1 MNAEE
6 FDIGKFTKVKILAGS
21 HNQIII
27 EKLYGPTI
35 SDDINIVW
43 EKDGWNIISKQRVR
57 EAINKAFEP
66 TPSSPSVRKKKLL
79 ELLELG
85 VDDNDK

>member
-35 SDDINIVW
+35 SEDLNIVW
-43 EKDGWNIISKQRVR
+43 ETDGWNIISKARVR
-57 EAINKAFEP
+57 EAINNIGGNDDLMEAREQ
-66 TPSSPSVRKKKLL
+66 LL
-79 ELLELG
+79 KELGLG
-85 VDDNDK
+85 VD